1 MLVLEELGHFW
12 VMQRQ
17 VSDKA
22 FAGPLGALVGGYSDA
37 DWLYNEARLLHSR
50 RPAFSKDFWGHPRDI
65 GVI

>member
-1 MLVLEELGHFW
+1 MLVLEELGYFG

-37 DWLYNEARLLHSR
+37 DWLYNEARLCTPESPHSEF
-50 RPAFSKDFWGHPRDI
+50 RPPTRS
-65 GVI
+65 